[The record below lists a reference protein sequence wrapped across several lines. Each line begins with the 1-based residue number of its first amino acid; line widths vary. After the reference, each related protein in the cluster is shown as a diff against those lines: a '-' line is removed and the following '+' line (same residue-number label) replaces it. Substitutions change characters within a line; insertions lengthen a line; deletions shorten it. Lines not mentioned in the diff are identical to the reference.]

1 LPAGR
6 SSLALP
12 ACRLYIEFPRG
23 QPAPPFPRNFD
34 SVSKVLLISSL
45 APSVNEQITQHAD
58 LDHQVCVQPFA
69 LPADERNRLLA
80 EHDCLVLFPG
90 VLDDAAVRAAAN
102 LQLIQLV
109 SAGYDRI
116 NVKLCREL
124 GIPVANNGGTN
135 SLDVAEHA
143 LMLMLS
149 ALRRFA
155 DFDRFVKAGQ
165 WRGIDSGTNTF
176 TLDGKT
182 VGIIG
187 FGNIGRRV
195 AGLLQPF
202 GCHVIF
208 SDAYPPPEEVSAG
221 LGARQVGLEEL
232 FAQSDLI
239 TIHVPLNDATR
250 NMVNADSLALMKPT
264 AWLVNTCR
272 GEVVDETAL
281 HAALERQQIAGAAL
295 DVLVREPPPPDHPLL
310 SLDNVIFT
318 PHTAGVT
325 FDSFSRRGEFI
336 FNNINRVARG
346 EEPLA
351 LVN

>member
-1 LPAGR
+1 M
-6 SSLALP
+6 S
-12 ACRLYIEFPRG
+12 
-23 QPAPPFPRNFD
+23 Q
-34 SVSKVLLISSL
+34 VLLISSL
-45 APSVNEQITQHAD
+45 APSVNAQITQHAGP
-58 LDHQVCVQPFA
+58 DHQVCVRPFD

-90 VLDDAAVRAAAN
+90 VLDDEAVRAAAS
-102 LQLIQLV
+102 LSLIQLV

-124 GIPVANNGGTN
+124 GVPVANNGGTN

-195 AGLLQPF
+195 AGLLRPF

-208 SDAYPPPEEVSAG
+208 SDAYPPPEEVSVG

-239 TIHVPLNDATR
+239 TIHVPLNDDTR
-250 NMVNADSLALMKPT
+250 NMVNDDTLALMKPT
-264 AWLVNTCR
+264 AWLINTCR

-281 HAALERQQIAGAAL
+281 HSALERRQIAGAAL
-295 DVLVREPPPPDHPLL
+295 DVLVQEPPPPEHPLL

-336 FNNINRVARG
+336 FNNIDRVARG